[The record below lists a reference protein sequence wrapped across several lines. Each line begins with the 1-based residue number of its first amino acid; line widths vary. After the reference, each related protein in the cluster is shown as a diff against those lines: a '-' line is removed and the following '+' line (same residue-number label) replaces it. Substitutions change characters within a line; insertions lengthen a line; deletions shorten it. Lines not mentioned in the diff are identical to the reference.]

1 MMQPRRCSRVR
12 TRSTINSLLPSRGP
26 EAPGDAEVLQQFELL
41 PKMFAGVFAFVTL
54 SMGRRVRT
62 FGERDVALALC
73 MLPKNGKVHARA
85 VTAFGAYKRVDWTD
99 DGPVTTPEVETGL
112 IVKEMLHTKTKA
124 TRSVAACLDGILS
137 KGRT

>member
-1 MMQPRRCSRVR
+1 
-12 TRSTINSLLPSRGP
+12 
-26 EAPGDAEVLQQFELL
+26 VLQQLELL
-41 PKMFAGVFAFVTL
+41 PKISAGVQVTIEFVSDGDFRSAYAEECAALGLETGACVFAFVTL
-54 SMGRRVRT
+54 STGRRVRT

-112 IVKEMLHTKTKA
+112 IVKEIRHTKTKA
-124 TRSVAACLDGILS
+124 TRSV
-137 KGRT
+137 